1 MKVQI
6 EISDMALSLAIL
18 SLKGAANS
26 DSDCQMLE
34 QAVERCKNEVTEID
48 IAKID
53 KEGAIQVAFA
63 LAAIVM
69 QGELIEGGGEK

>member
-6 EISDMALSLAIL
+6 EISDTALSLAIL
-18 SLKGAANS
+18 SLKGAVIT
-26 DSDCQMLE
+26 DSDRQMLE

-53 KEGAIQVAFA
+53 EEGAIQVSFA

-69 QGELIEGGGEK
+69 QAELIEGGGKK

>member
-18 SLKGAANS
+18 AMKGAANS
-26 DSDCQMLE
+26 DSDRQMLE

-48 IAKID
+48 IEKAD
-53 KEGAIQVAFA
+53 EDRALSVAFA
-63 LAAIVM
+63 LAAIAR
-69 QGELIEGGGEK
+69 QCELIEGGGEK